1 MNSFVKVVYPKK
13 YLLTLS
19 KKIKR
24 LGNEN
29 KMRIDTFLITRL
41 LIEFVMFIGLL
52 LIPVYGIFLS
62 FLFTILFHYLYEDM
76 LINSRLLRR
85 AEIIKSDLENFMKL
99 YLLGLERSND
109 AFLVFKMVSRNIDND
124 LTKEINYLLPKYNN
138 YNDIVT
144 NLVNFIPEF
153 SFSESILLL
162 SSKDTKEAATSI
174 IEKTE
179 QDKRIELEKNIN
191 SIPVKIIFISIIFLI
206 LVLLIILLEI
216 GRASCRERV

>member
-1 MNSFVKVVYPKK
+1 MNSFVKVIYPKK

-41 LIEFVMFIGLL
+41 LIEFAMFIGLL

-153 SFSESILLL
+153 SFSDSILLL

-206 LVLLIILLEI
+206 LVLLIILL
-216 GRASCRERV
+216 GPKYL

>member
-29 KMRIDTFLITRL
+29 KMRIYTFLITRL

-153 SFSESILLL
+153 SFSDSILLL

-206 LVLLIILLEI
+206 LVLLIILL
-216 GRASCRERV
+216 GPKYL

>member
-1 MNSFVKVVYPKK
+1 MNSFVKVIYPKK

-24 LGNEN
+24 LGNDN

-85 AEIIKSDLENFMKL
+85 AEIIKSDLESFMKL

-109 AFLVFKMVSRNIDND
+109 AYLVFKMVSRNIDND

-153 SFSESILLL
+153 SFSDSILLL

-206 LVLLIILLEI
+206 LVLLVILL
-216 GRASCRERV
+216 GPKYL

>member
-13 YLLTLS
+13 CLLTLS

-153 SFSESILLL
+153 SFSDSILLL

-174 IEKTE
+174 IGKTE

-206 LVLLIILLEI
+206 LVLLIILL
-216 GRASCRERV
+216 GPKYL

>member
-1 MNSFVKVVYPKK
+1 MNSFVKVIYPKK

-24 LGNEN
+24 LGNDN

-85 AEIIKSDLENFMKL
+85 AEIIKSDLESFMKL

-153 SFSESILLL
+153 SFSDSIFLL

-179 QDKRIELEKNIN
+179 QDKRVELEKNIN
-191 SIPVKIIFISIIFLI
+191 SIPVKIIFISIIFLL
-206 LVLLIILLEI
+206 LVLLIILL
-216 GRASCRERV
+216 GPKYL

>member
-41 LIEFVMFIGLL
+41 LIEFIMFIGLL

-153 SFSESILLL
+153 SFSDSILLL

-206 LVLLIILLEI
+206 LVLLIILL
-216 GRASCRERV
+216 GPKYL

>member
-1 MNSFVKVVYPKK
+1 MNSFVKVVYPEK

-41 LIEFVMFIGLL
+41 LIEFIMFIGLL

-153 SFSESILLL
+153 SFSDSILLL

-206 LVLLIILLEI
+206 LVLLIILL
-216 GRASCRERV
+216 GPKYL

>member
-1 MNSFVKVVYPKK
+1 MNSFVKVIYPKK

-24 LGNEN
+24 LGNDN

-85 AEIIKSDLENFMKL
+85 AEIIKSDLESFMKL

-153 SFSESILLL
+153 SFSDSILLL

-174 IEKTE
+174 IEKTD
-179 QDKRIELEKNIN
+179 QDKRVELEKNIN
-191 SIPVKIIFISIIFLI
+191 SIPVKIIFISIIFLL
-206 LVLLIILLEI
+206 LVLLIILL
-216 GRASCRERV
+216 GPKYL

>member
-144 NLVNFIPEF
+144 NLINFIPEF
-153 SFSESILLL
+153 SFSDSILLL
-162 SSKDTKEAATSI
+162 SSKDTKKAATSI

-206 LVLLIILLEI
+206 LVLLIILL
-216 GRASCRERV
+216 GPKYCYSSD

>member
-1 MNSFVKVVYPKK
+1 MNSFVKVIYPKK

-153 SFSESILLL
+153 SFSDSILLL

-206 LVLLIILLEI
+206 LVLLVILL
-216 GRASCRERV
+216 GPKYL

>member
-1 MNSFVKVVYPKK
+1 MNSFVKVIYPKK

-24 LGNEN
+24 LGNDN

-85 AEIIKSDLENFMKL
+85 AEIIKGDLESFMKL

-153 SFSESILLL
+153 SFSDSILLL

-179 QDKRIELEKNIN
+179 QDKRVELEKNIN
-191 SIPVKIIFISIIFLI
+191 SIPVKIIFISIIFLL
-206 LVLLIILLEI
+206 LVLLIILL
-216 GRASCRERV
+216 GPKYL

>member
-109 AFLVFKMVSRNIDND
+109 AFLIFKMVSRNIDND

-144 NLVNFIPEF
+144 NLINFIPEF
-153 SFSESILLL
+153 SFSDSILLL

-206 LVLLIILLEI
+206 LVLLIILL
-216 GRASCRERV
+216 GPKYL

>member
-41 LIEFVMFIGLL
+41 LIEFIMFIGLL

-144 NLVNFIPEF
+144 NLINFIPEF
-153 SFSESILLL
+153 SFSDSILLL
-162 SSKDTKEAATSI
+162 SSKDTKKAATSI

-206 LVLLIILLEI
+206 LVLLIILL
-216 GRASCRERV
+216 GPKYL

>member
-19 KKIKR
+19 KKIKK

-153 SFSESILLL
+153 SFSDSILLL

-206 LVLLIILLEI
+206 LVLLIILL
-216 GRASCRERV
+216 GPKYL

>member
-13 YLLTLS
+13 YLRTLS

-153 SFSESILLL
+153 SFSDSILLL

-206 LVLLIILLEI
+206 LVLLIILL
-216 GRASCRERV
+216 GPKYL

>member
-109 AFLVFKMVSRNIDND
+109 AFLIFKMVSRNIDND

-144 NLVNFIPEF
+144 NLINFIPEF
-153 SFSESILLL
+153 SFSDSILLL
-162 SSKDTKEAATSI
+162 SSKDTKKAATSI

-206 LVLLIILLEI
+206 LVLLIILL
-216 GRASCRERV
+216 GPKYL

>member
-1 MNSFVKVVYPKK
+1 MNSFVKVIYPKK

-24 LGNEN
+24 LGNDN

-76 LINSRLLRR
+76 FINSRLLRR
-85 AEIIKSDLENFMKL
+85 AEIIKSDLESFMKL

-153 SFSESILLL
+153 SFSDSILLL

-191 SIPVKIIFISIIFLI
+191 SIPVKIIFISIIFLL
-206 LVLLIILLEI
+206 LVLLIILFGPKYL
-216 GRASCRERV
+216 

>member
-1 MNSFVKVVYPKK
+1 MNSFVKVVYPEK

-153 SFSESILLL
+153 SFSDSILLL
-162 SSKDTKEAATSI
+162 SSKDTKKAATSI

-179 QDKRIELEKNIN
+179 QDKIIELEKNIN

-206 LVLLIILLEI
+206 LVLLIILL
-216 GRASCRERV
+216 GPKYL

>member
-138 YNDIVT
+138 YNDIVI

-153 SFSESILLL
+153 SFSDSILLL

-206 LVLLIILLEI
+206 LVLLIILL
-216 GRASCRERV
+216 GPKYL

>member
-144 NLVNFIPEF
+144 NLINFIPEF
-153 SFSESILLL
+153 SFSDSILLL

-206 LVLLIILLEI
+206 LVLLIILL
-216 GRASCRERV
+216 GPKYL

>member
-153 SFSESILLL
+153 SFSDSILLL

-206 LVLLIILLEI
+206 LVLLIILL
-216 GRASCRERV
+216 GPKYL

>member
-1 MNSFVKVVYPKK
+1 MNSFVKVIYPKK

-153 SFSESILLL
+153 SFSDSILLL

-206 LVLLIILLEI
+206 VVLLIILL
-216 GRASCRERV
+216 GPKYL

>member
-1 MNSFVKVVYPKK
+1 MNSFVKVIYPKK

-85 AEIIKSDLENFMKL
+85 AEIIKSDLESFMKL

-153 SFSESILLL
+153 SFSDSILLL

-179 QDKRIELEKNIN
+179 QDKRVELEKNIN
-191 SIPVKIIFISIIFLI
+191 SIPVKIIFISIIFLL
-206 LVLLIILLEI
+206 LVLLIILL
-216 GRASCRERV
+216 GPKYL

>member
-1 MNSFVKVVYPKK
+1 MNSFVKVIYPKK

-153 SFSESILLL
+153 SFSDSILLL

-174 IEKTE
+174 IEKTD

-206 LVLLIILLEI
+206 LVLLIILL
-216 GRASCRERV
+216 GPKYL

>member
-1 MNSFVKVVYPKK
+1 MNSFVKVIYPKK

-24 LGNEN
+24 LGNDN

-85 AEIIKSDLENFMKL
+85 AEIIKSDLESFMKL

-153 SFSESILLL
+153 SFSDSILLL

-206 LVLLIILLEI
+206 LVLLVILL
-216 GRASCRERV
+216 GPKYL

>member
-41 LIEFVMFIGLL
+41 LIEFAMFIGLL

-153 SFSESILLL
+153 SFSDSILLL

-206 LVLLIILLEI
+206 LVLLIILL
-216 GRASCRERV
+216 GPKYL

>member
-85 AEIIKSDLENFMKL
+85 SEIIKSDLENFMKL
-99 YLLGLERSND
+99 YLLGLERSNE

-153 SFSESILLL
+153 SFSYSILLL

-206 LVLLIILLEI
+206 LVLLIILL
-216 GRASCRERV
+216 GPKYL

>member
-1 MNSFVKVVYPKK
+1 MNSFVKVIYPKK

-24 LGNEN
+24 LGNDN

-85 AEIIKSDLENFMKL
+85 AEIIKSDLESFMKL

-153 SFSESILLL
+153 SFSDSILLL

-179 QDKRIELEKNIN
+179 QDKRVELEKNIN

-206 LVLLIILLEI
+206 LVLLIILL
-216 GRASCRERV
+216 GPKYL

>member
-1 MNSFVKVVYPKK
+1 MNSFVKVIYPKK

-24 LGNEN
+24 LGNDN

-85 AEIIKSDLENFMKL
+85 AEIIKSDLESFMKL

-153 SFSESILLL
+153 SFSDNILLL

-179 QDKRIELEKNIN
+179 QDKRVELEKNIN
-191 SIPVKIIFISIIFLI
+191 SIPVKIIFISVIFLL
-206 LVLLIILLEI
+206 LVLLIILL
-216 GRASCRERV
+216 GPKYL

>member
-1 MNSFVKVVYPKK
+1 MNSFVKVIYPKK

-24 LGNEN
+24 LGNDN

-153 SFSESILLL
+153 SFSDSILLL

-179 QDKRIELEKNIN
+179 QDKRVELEKNIN
-191 SIPVKIIFISIIFLI
+191 SIPVKIIFISIIFLL
-206 LVLLIILLEI
+206 LVLLIILL
-216 GRASCRERV
+216 GPKYL

>member
-99 YLLGLERSND
+99 YL
-109 AFLVFKMVSRNIDND
+109 F
-124 LTKEINYLLPKYNN
+124 P
-138 YNDIVT
+138 
-144 NLVNFIPEF
+144 
-153 SFSESILLL
+153 SFGICSSLSFCLILL
-162 SSKDTKEAATSI
+162 
-174 IEKTE
+174 
-179 QDKRIELEKNIN
+179 
-191 SIPVKIIFISIIFLI
+191 FISMY
-206 LVLLIILLEI
+206 
-216 GRASCRERV
+216 

>member
-1 MNSFVKVVYPKK
+1 MNSFVKVIYPKK

-24 LGNEN
+24 LGNDN

-153 SFSESILLL
+153 SFSDSILLL

-206 LVLLIILLEI
+206 LVLLIILL
-216 GRASCRERV
+216 GPKYL

>member
-153 SFSESILLL
+153 SFSDSILLL
-162 SSKDTKEAATSI
+162 SSKDTKKAATSI

-206 LVLLIILLEI
+206 LVLLIILL
-216 GRASCRERV
+216 GPKYL

>member
-29 KMRIDTFLITRL
+29 KLRIDTFLITRL

-153 SFSESILLL
+153 SFSDSILLL
-162 SSKDTKEAATSI
+162 SSKDTKKAATSI

-206 LVLLIILLEI
+206 LVLLIILL
-216 GRASCRERV
+216 GPKYL

>member
-1 MNSFVKVVYPKK
+1 MNSFVKVIYPKK

-24 LGNEN
+24 LGNDN

-41 LIEFVMFIGLL
+41 LIEFVMFICLL

-85 AEIIKSDLENFMKL
+85 AEIIKSDLESFMKL

-153 SFSESILLL
+153 SFSDSILLL

-206 LVLLIILLEI
+206 LVLLIILL
-216 GRASCRERV
+216 GPKYL

>member
-1 MNSFVKVVYPKK
+1 MNSFVKVIYPKK

-41 LIEFVMFIGLL
+41 LIEFVMLIGLL

-153 SFSESILLL
+153 SFSDSILLL

-206 LVLLIILLEI
+206 LVLLIILL
-216 GRASCRERV
+216 GPKYL

>member
-62 FLFTILFHYLYEDM
+62 FLFTILFHYLYED
-76 LINSRLLRR
+76 I
-85 AEIIKSDLENFMKL
+85 
-99 YLLGLERSND
+99 
-109 AFLVFKMVSRNIDND
+109 FLTQ
-124 LTKEINYLLPKYNN
+124 L
-138 YNDIVT
+138 
-144 NLVNFIPEF
+144 
-153 SFSESILLL
+153 ILL
-162 SSKDTKEAATSI
+162 A
-174 IEKTE
+174 
-179 QDKRIELEKNIN
+179 
-191 SIPVKIIFISIIFLI
+191 
-206 LVLLIILLEI
+206 
-216 GRASCRERV
+216 

>member
-41 LIEFVMFIGLL
+41 LIEFIMFIGLL

-153 SFSESILLL
+153 SFSDSILLL
-162 SSKDTKEAATSI
+162 SSKDTKKAATSI

-206 LVLLIILLEI
+206 LVLLIILL
-216 GRASCRERV
+216 GPKYL